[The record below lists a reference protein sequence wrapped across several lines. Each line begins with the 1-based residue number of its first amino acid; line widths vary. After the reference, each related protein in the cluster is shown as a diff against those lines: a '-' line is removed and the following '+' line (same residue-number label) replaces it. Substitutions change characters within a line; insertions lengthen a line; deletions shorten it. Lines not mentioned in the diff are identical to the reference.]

1 MERKILL
8 LISIFINVHCSVVSA
23 EDGSWERAGKEHH
36 VSVQTSSSHSGN
48 TIDVEESWSNKQVKD
63 ELKKESDR
71 YSIMKNTL
79 LTEEPIQE
87 TGSVM
92 AYQKNNHEWEYI
104 DSENIVEKSLIEES
118 STPSLH
124 TYSTEPSYQQSL
136 NPSLQGSAI
145 PSQKTNHP
153 STHSTMPS
161 EAVYYPSSRPTSP
174 QPSSKPSFFPSVG
187 QSNTPSLKPT
197 NTLSQIPSSNPNASP
212 SSIPTFSPT
221 SSPSLLPTMKPSV
234 SPSQR
239 PSSKPS
245 SEFSSRP
252 SNSSSLFPTQSPSS
266 KPTSSPSVR
275 PTSEP
280 SVKPSVL
287 DSNRPSF
294 QSSNTPTFDPTLS
307 PSDRPSLIS
316 SHLPTLQKSSKP
328 SFEQTYQPST
338 QRSDVPTSHSSP
350 VPSDAVSSPTKN
362 DWEYNAVFE
371 DIEPSSSPSTRTTS
385 EVPTVSE
392 SEYPSSSTEPDTQN
406 NGKKPNILLIFAD
419 DVGQGD
425 IPVYFNSSLVHMPNI
440 QKLSNEGVTFLNI
453 HSTPLCAPSRYML
466 LSGMYNEC
474 HSLSFLLDI

>member
-1 MERKILL
+1 MMERKILL
-8 LISIFINVHCSVVSA
+8 LISICINAHCSVLLA
-23 EDGSWERAGKEHH
+23 EDGSWERAGKEQH
-36 VSVQTSSSHSGN
+36 VSVKTSSSHSGN
-48 TIDVEESWSNKQVKD
+48 TIDVEESWSNKQD

-71 YSIMKNTL
+71 HSIMKNTL

-92 AYQKNNHEWEYI
+92 VYQNNNHEWEYI

-124 TYSTEPSYQQSL
+124 TYSNEPSYQQSQ

-161 EAVYYPSSRPTSP
+161 EAVYYPSSRPTS

-187 QSNTPSLKPT
+187 HSDIPSLKPT

-234 SPSQR
+234 SPSQG

-245 SEFSSRP
+245 SEISSRP
-252 SNSSSLFPTQSPSS
+252 SNSPSLLPTKSPSS
-266 KPTSSPSVR
+266 KPTSSPSVL
-275 PTSEP
+275 PTLGP

-287 DSNRPSF
+287 DSNRPSL

-307 PSDRPSLIS
+307 PSDRPSLLS
-316 SHLPTLQKSSKP
+316 SHLPTLQNSSNP
-328 SFEQTYQPST
+328 SFEQTHQPST
-338 QRSDVPTSHSSP
+338 QQSGVPTSHSSP
-350 VPSDAVSSPTKN
+350 VPSDAVSSSTKN

-392 SEYPSSSTEPDTQN
+392 SEFPTSSTEPDTQN

-440 QKLSNEGVTFLNI
+440 QKLSDEGVTFLNI